1 MKGFRC
7 WAPGPVLQLCQSASN
22 TAASDKS
29 QHAHVAPQGR
39 RRPARLRIRALAFAA
54 GSGEGAAAET
64 SFYGCSPGSRRHGVQ
79 DRSRPACLLIRARA
93 KSSMTTRSAEARM
106 LTGTGCLGPQAKP
119 PLHVRGRGR
128 SEANANSWH
137 LQAGVSAVPARLSK
151 NSPASGAMTSIP

>member
-1 MKGFRC
+1 M
-7 WAPGPVLQLCQSASN
+7 LQLCQSASN

-39 RRPARLRIRALAFAA
+39 RRPARLHLRALAFAA

-93 KSSMTTRSAEARM
+93 TGSMTTTTLMAARPSPCGARTAQQELARQRSDD
-106 LTGTGCLGPQAKP
+106 
-119 PLHVRGRGR
+119 LH
-128 SEANANSWH
+128 SIAC
-137 LQAGVSAVPARLSK
+137 
-151 NSPASGAMTSIP
+151 SPSGAAHPSLLAHLSGAAHPLLRRATMESWPHKLCQGVE

>member
-39 RRPARLRIRALAFAA
+39 RRPTRLRIRALAFAA

-106 LTGTGCLGPQAKP
+106 LTGTGCLGLQATP

-128 SEANANSWH
+128 SEANATSWH
-137 LQAGVSAVPARLSK
+137 LQAGVSLFRKYILPWRFFSR
-151 NSPASGAMTSIP
+151 

>member
-93 KSSMTTRSAEARM
+93 KSSMTTRSARQHAEAAAAQPQCLESENGDLRFRNTFS
-106 LTGTGCLGPQAKP
+106 LTF
-119 PLHVRGRGR
+119 
-128 SEANANSWH
+128 
-137 LQAGVSAVPARLSK
+137 
-151 NSPASGAMTSIP
+151 